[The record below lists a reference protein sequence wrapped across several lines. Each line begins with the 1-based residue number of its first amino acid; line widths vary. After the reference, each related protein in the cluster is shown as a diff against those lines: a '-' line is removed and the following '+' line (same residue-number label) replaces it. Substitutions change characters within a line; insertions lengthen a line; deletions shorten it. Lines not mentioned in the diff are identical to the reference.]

1 MLPSPAR
8 RTFLAAGAA
17 ALLLASPMAAFA
29 EEGPEPATLSLTGS
43 GEVTAAPDMAVI
55 TSGVVT
61 EAKTARSALTA
72 NNAAMAEV
80 IAAMKKAGIAE
91 KDLQTSG
98 FSVEPQYYYPPQQK
112 DGRREP
118 PRIVGYKVSNTL
130 GVKVRDLAKLGELLD
145 LSVSLGAN
153 QVSGIAFSVTDEQP
167 LRDAAR
173 KEAMGDAL
181 RKARLYAEAA
191 GVTLKRIL
199 SISESGGRPPPVP
212 FVARAMKMEA
222 ADTVPVEAGELALA
236 AEVNVT
242 WEIE

>member
-1 MLPSPAR
+1 
-8 RTFLAAGAA
+8 
-17 ALLLASPMAAFA
+17 MAASA
-29 EEGPEPATLSLTGS
+29 EEEPTPATLSLAGS
-43 GEVTAAPDMAVI
+43 GEVAAAPDMAVI
-55 TSGVVT
+55 ASGVVT
-61 EAKTARSALTA
+61 EAKTARAALSA
-72 NNAAMAEV
+72 NNAAMAEIV
-80 IAAMKKAGIAE
+80 AAMKNAGIAE

-118 PRIVGYKVSNTL
+118 PRITGYQVSNRL

-153 QVSGIAFSVTDEQP
+153 QVSGIAFSVTEEQP
-167 LRDAAR
+167 LMDTAR
-173 KEAMGDAL
+173 KQAMGDAL
-181 RKARLYAEAA
+181 RKAKLYAQAA

-199 SISESGGRPPPVP
+199 TISESSGRRPPQP
-212 FVARAMKMEA
+212 FLARSMAMEA
-222 ADTVPVEAGELALA
+222 ADSVPVEAGELTLA